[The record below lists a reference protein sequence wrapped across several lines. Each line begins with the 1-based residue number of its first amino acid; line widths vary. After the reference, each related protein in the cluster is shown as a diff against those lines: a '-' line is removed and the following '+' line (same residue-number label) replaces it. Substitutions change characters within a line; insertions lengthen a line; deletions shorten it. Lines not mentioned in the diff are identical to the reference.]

1 MCYEHWDFLP
11 SPRRSSVVQYAS
23 GIGELKWSRCLWL
36 EKTRLAT
43 AAIWVHLLGQLD
55 VTKRIRTGRSK

>member
-1 MCYEHWDFLP
+1 MCSEHWDFLP
-11 SPRRSSVVQYAS
+11 SPPPSLVVQYAS
-23 GIGELKWSRCLWL
+23 GIGELEWSRCLWL

-43 AAIWVHLLGQLD
+43 AAIWFHLLGQLD